1 MDKNIC
7 NICKIRAY
15 IQCDLC
21 EAGVFFCSRGHLNSH
36 KIKMHDALQNI
47 SNKTGT
53 AASVILRKQK
63 NEDARY
69 KHTPNNHR
77 IFNITYKLIIYIFQ

>member
-21 EAGVFFCSRGHLNSH
+21 DSGVFFCSRGHLNSH
-36 KIKMHDALQNI
+36 KIKIHNALQNI
-47 SNKTGT
+47 STNISITNKNNTNDK
-53 AASVILRKQK
+53 SS
-63 NEDARY
+63 Y
-69 KHTPNNHR
+69 KDQNFSTS
-77 IFNITYKLIIYIFQ
+77 K

>member
-15 IQCDLC
+15 IECDLC

-36 KIKMHDALQNI
+36 KIKAHNALRNIPSNSFLTNKKVSEESSNNNQNNSNSKIILI
-47 SNKTGT
+47 SKSYSLN
-53 AASVILRKQK
+53 
-63 NEDARY
+63 
-69 KHTPNNHR
+69 
-77 IFNITYKLIIYIFQ
+77 